1 MNNTDELMNYCG
13 ESIKGIYGHFCPKF
27 TKPFEVDL
35 RSRLDWHRGEIN
47 WCREP
52 ELNRHGPFGPRDFKS
67 RVSTRFHHPGTHKVI
82 SIEVTTPSEI

>member
-1 MNNTDELMNYCG
+1 MNNCLDLNKKVEVKSANMNNTDELMNYCG

-47 WCREP
+47 LVPGAGIEP
-52 ELNRHGPFGPRDFKS
+52 ARTFRS
-67 RVSTRFHHPGTHKVI
+67 PGF
-82 SIEVTTPSEI
+82 